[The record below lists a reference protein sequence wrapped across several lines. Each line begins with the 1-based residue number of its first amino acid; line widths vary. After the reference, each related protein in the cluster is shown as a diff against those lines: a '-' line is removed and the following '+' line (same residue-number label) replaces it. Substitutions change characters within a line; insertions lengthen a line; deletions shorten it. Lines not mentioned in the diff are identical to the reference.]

1 MTDDV
6 YSDEKRDEL
15 RKDDAKGREVGM
27 EYAEKFGLIYRFQED
42 LDWPLLHLF
51 LWSPRLAMAKQS

>member
-27 EYAEKFGLIYRFQED
+27 EYAEKVRDVHECGHHQKEKLIRI
-42 LDWPLLHLF
+42 
-51 LWSPRLAMAKQS
+51 